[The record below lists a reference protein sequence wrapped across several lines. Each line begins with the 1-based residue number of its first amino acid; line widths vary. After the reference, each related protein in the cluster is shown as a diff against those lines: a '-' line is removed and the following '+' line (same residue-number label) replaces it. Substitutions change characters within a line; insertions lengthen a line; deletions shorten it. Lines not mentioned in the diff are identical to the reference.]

1 MSAFLGIAGNLLK
14 MHTFLT
20 PQEGAMSVHVSYV
33 VLRLFLGRRR
43 KLFLILGGGIDRYT
57 QPRCSKNIAFIASD
71 FASLSEVCKVHL
83 PCPLLKD
90 LNHEP
95 TSN

>member
-33 VLRLFLGRRR
+33 VLRLFFW
-43 KLFLILGGGIDRYT
+43 KKEKVVSHSGGWYRQIYAT
-57 QPRCSKNIAFIASD
+57 
-71 FASLSEVCKVHL
+71 
-83 PCPLLKD
+83 
-90 LNHEP
+90 
-95 TSN
+95 